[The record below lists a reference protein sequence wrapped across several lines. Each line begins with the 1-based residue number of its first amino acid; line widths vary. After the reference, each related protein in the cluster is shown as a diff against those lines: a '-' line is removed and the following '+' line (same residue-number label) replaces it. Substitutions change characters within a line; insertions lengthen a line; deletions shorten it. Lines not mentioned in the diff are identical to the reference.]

1 MRRMS
6 AKRFL
11 LTDGRIWAFL
21 NGALLIASIW
31 VGYGELDPTRMQAS
45 NAEAILCILL
55 IVLLPT
61 LLLGWVHFSRQQYG
75 RPAWN
80 RSPLYWRDPFQALFL
95 SSRYLLAMFAG
106 GLVRVHESG
115 VRGFWLAAAFGSMGF
130 GLLIGEQIAY
140 RVYPDRFRNADR
152 TKKSDSRQEG
162 REGSS
167 IKS

>member
-1 MRRMS
+1 MRYMS

-11 LTDGRIWAFL
+11 FTDGRIWAFL

-31 VGYGELDPTRMQAS
+31 VGYGELDPTRVRAS

-55 IVLLPT
+55 IVLLPI
-61 LLLGWVHFSRQQYG
+61 LLLSWVHFSRQQYR

-95 SSRYLLAMFAG
+95 SSRYFLAMFAG

-115 VRGFWLAAAFGSMGF
+115 ARGFWLAAAFGSMGL
-130 GLLIGEQIAY
+130 GLLIGEQIVY
-140 RVYPDRFRNADR
+140 RMYPDRFRNADSKNR
-152 TKKSDSRQEG
+152 PHSMKAL
-162 REGSS
+162 
-167 IKS
+167 